1 MRILT
6 ILIACFAVVGETIA
20 QEPTLTIQAYSPTQ
34 PGRDLSKAN
43 VMAPTESLR
52 VLVTP
57 KSQVDRT
64 PDTLAAS
71 IRSFNAL
78 AQKTKATFDAL
89 QKEAQNPQI
98 TEFSTDLID
107 SIAQCLNE
115 IERLPRAT
123 GGDATENS
131 RLATEFR
138 VRFNQKSDRIN
149 REIKRLRADNEN
161 RTAEQKIAIPSVF
174 ILKYRAVVESLD
186 EVVALAA
193 DDILRKGVNVKVQL
207 DLYRNKDLSRI
218 PDTEFFAPVNT
229 ESLKALMAL
238 RAILRGEGNNPI
250 SPSDLAKSIIQK
262 FKADYKKMVDDIKA
276 DLQDRINK
284 INQEIED
291 LKDHIQNP
299 SVKQSYEEQKAKLQ
313 NLVDQF
319 QNLLDT
325 AKSLYKG
332 VEDPATGNAQSDA
345 DLLEGWVNQLN
356 SLKTNS
362 ESLIVQTDQFLT
374 GFKAWF
380 DQIPTEIDNDGKT
393 IVAKIQTLMGDV
405 KTELQGFINQS
416 IGTVQQ
422 VIQSQIEFLNL
433 VNRLDKIESATKE
446 GVDGR
451 VEFENTN
458 LMLNGMVTPL
468 RSYDE
473 IVVIVQY
480 KTPTDAD
487 YKTVGNATGYRIG
500 ILKNSRWDQLYAL
513 TFSPMIGNSARWQ
526 DSITF
531 GRVFKSVSFN
541 QSFAGNNARPG
552 LGIAISVLDQNGD
565 SVRELGIGGLASFFD
580 DRLIGGYGYNFSEK
594 HWYPYVGWRF
604 RL

>member
-1 MRILT
+1 MRLLSVIF
-6 ILIACFAVVGETIA
+6 IGFAFAGLVAA
-20 QEPTLTIQAYSPTQ
+20 QEPSLTIQAYSPTQ
-34 PGRDLSKAN
+34 PGRDLLKAN
-43 VMAPTESLR
+43 VMAPSESLR
-52 VLVTP
+52 ILVTP

-71 IRSFNAL
+71 IRSFNTL

-89 QKEAQNPQI
+89 QKEARNPQI

-115 IERLPRAT
+115 IDQLPKAT

-138 VRFNQKSDRIN
+138 VRFNQKSERIN
-149 REIKRLRADNEN
+149 REIKRIRADNEG
-161 RTAEQKIAIPSVF
+161 RVAEQKVAIPSVF

-186 EVVALAA
+186 EVVAIAA

-207 DLYRNKDLSRI
+207 DLYRNNDLSRI

-250 SPSDLAKSIIQK
+250 SPSDLAKSIMAK
-262 FKADYKKMVDDIKA
+262 FKADYQKMVDDIKG

-284 INQEIED
+284 INSEIED

-299 SVKQSYEEQKAKLQ
+299 TVRQKYEEQKAKLQ
-313 NLVDQF
+313 SLVDQF

-325 AKSLYKG
+325 AKALYKG
-332 VEDPATGNAQSDA
+332 VEDPTTGSAMSDA
-345 DLLEGWVNQLN
+345 DLLESWVNQLN

-362 ESLIVQTDQFLT
+362 ESLITSTDQFLS
-374 GFKAWF
+374 GFKAWIA
-380 DQIPTEIDNDGKT
+380 DIPNEIDADGKT
-393 IVAKIQTLMGDV
+393 IVAKIETLLGDV
-405 KTELQGFINQS
+405 KTELTGFVNQS

-422 VIQSQIEFLNL
+422 MIQSEIEFLNL

-446 GVDGR
+446 GIDGR

-480 KTPTDAD
+480 KTPTDTE
-487 YKTVGNATGYRIG
+487 YKTVGKATGFRVG

-513 TFSPMIGNSARWQ
+513 TFSPMINNSARWQ

-531 GRVFKSVSFN
+531 GRVYKSVSYG
-541 QSFAGNNARPG
+541 QSFASNNARPG
-552 LGIAISVLDQNGD
+552 IGIAVSVLDQNGD
-565 SVRELGIGGLASFFD
+565 SVRELGIGGLMSFFD
-580 DRLIGGYGYNFSEK
+580 DRLLTGYGYNFSEK